1 MPSGTLVT
9 ADGPVRTVPTDE
21 TFADAPPCDIPD
33 APAVPAVP
41 TAPATAGLC
50 KPPAAG
56 FAA

>member
-33 APAVPAVP
+33 APAVPA
-41 TAPATAGLC
+41 APATAGLC

>member
-1 MPSGTLVT
+1 MPSGTLVA

-33 APAVPAVP
+33 APAVPA
-41 TAPATAGLC
+41 ALATADLC
-50 KPPAAG
+50 KPPAAD